1 MVMLQNQ
8 PRRTVSVSDV
18 TGGRRVSL
26 DLPDSEDTTV
36 GELIDSLLPKMQS
49 PTVDSAGR
57 TLTYT
62 LRSELDGGARL
73 HRSQPLSDIRDKDA
87 LVLAPNIDAG

>member
-1 MVMLQNQ
+1 MIMLDKQ
-8 PRRTVSVSDV
+8 PRRSVSVSDV
-18 TGGRRVSL
+18 TGSRRLSL
-26 DLPDSEDTTV
+26 DLPDGEDATV
-36 GELIDSLLPKMQS
+36 GELIDTLLPRMQS

-62 LRSELDGGARL
+62 LRSEMDGGSRL
-73 HRSQPLSDIRDKDA
+73 HRSQPLSDIRDKDS